1 MSRKLRTKDVETLIY
16 LAIIVFPIYGIL
28 LLFQNY
34 GRAIGYSIVFL
45 FVFTALVYILIFSF
59 EYFYY
64 KSEKFLAIKN
74 SIEANTLKCN
84 ELNAHIE
91 ELKQVSIV
99 RKAVD
104 FGIADYYDNS
114 KYNYQRKELEKIDS
128 NLNVYNCSL
137 SVCKGA
143 QERPFKYLCKYFN
156 VKADEDTLSDIENAF
171 NDFSA
176 AEQGKSLLKK
186 ERTDIVDSIKN
197 LLPIFLLKFRQK
209 KLIKKLGFD
218 DLDFSDCYFPKYTF
232 NYVSAGGNSSMSC
245 DILLNVENLEKFILY
260 LSDIIK
266 FRKSIA
272 GQRMLMT
279 SSLREK
285 IKKRDKY
292 QCKHCGASI
301 AQEPNLL
308 LEIDHILPLSKGGIT
323 SEDNLQTLCW
333 RCNRKKGNKI
343 LSDEN

>member
-197 LLPIFLLKFRQK
+197 LLPIFL
-209 KLIKKLGFD
+209 
-218 DLDFSDCYFPKYTF
+218 
-232 NYVSAGGNSSMSC
+232 
-245 DILLNVENLEKFILY
+245 
-260 LSDIIK
+260 
-266 FRKSIA
+266 
-272 GQRMLMT
+272 
-279 SSLREK
+279 
-285 IKKRDKY
+285 
-292 QCKHCGASI
+292 
-301 AQEPNLL
+301 
-308 LEIDHILPLSKGGIT
+308 
-323 SEDNLQTLCW
+323 
-333 RCNRKKGNKI
+333 
-343 LSDEN
+343 